1 MQPAINGWLVIDK
14 PQRITSRGALDR
26 IKRWFPRKTKIGH
39 TGTLDPLATGVLVVA
54 IGEATKLAEKV
65 QAMPKVY
72 RATVRLGAT
81 SDTDD
86 ADGEVVESVVNE
98 IPTEE
103 QVRNALPQ
111 FLGTIQQLPPQF
123 SALKVEGRR
132 AYDLARKGHEVTLQP
147 RPVTVYSIE
156 LRSYD
161 WPLIE
166 LDIECGKGTYI
177 RSIAR
182 DLGEALGVGGM
193 IEQLRRTKV
202 GPFAVEQAIGV
213 NEYKEDAWAALIP
226 LTERSLI

>member
-1 MQPAINGWLVIDK
+1 MNPKMNGWLVIDK

-72 RATVRLGAT
+72 LATVRLGAT

-86 ADGEVVESVVNE
+86 ADGEVTESAVNE
-98 IPTEE
+98 TPTEE

-111 FLGTIQQLPPQF
+111 FLGTIQQLPPIF

-132 AYDLARKGHEVTLQP
+132 AYKLARKGHEVTLQP
-147 RPVTVYSIE
+147 RPVHVYSIE
-156 LRSYD
+156 LLSYA
-161 WPLIE
+161 WPLVE
-166 LDIECGKGTYI
+166 LEIECGKGTYI

-182 DLGEALGVGGM
+182 DLGAALGVGGM

-226 LTERSLI
+226 LTDRTTF